1 MHTRRHAPLGR
12 RRVHVGHS
20 QPSARTHVYL
30 GRSHRPL
37 GDIYVS
43 DHADARQGGR
53 YRWVLST
60 CLAAAVGVLAILVVI
75 AGSTDTTETDGGLLP
90 SLQRVREAPLAS
102 LRLPSANVDGL
113 RWAIPKTDRLLISSG
128 AMATKFVILDA
139 VRQRRGSRDY
149 IKNKPYARLVAR
161 LGPISKAEAQRVP
174 PFNPFKLYANT
185 APVGTAERPE
195 DGQQDASAKI
205 VELLGGTI
213 PSDDGQEL
221 SAEEVAGLIGRSLTA
236 ATDPAVLRPGF
247 APETQGPS
255 AGDVLAE
262 RSGKTAT
269 DASQPNTSTLA
280 KSKFE
285 AEETVEDLEGREV
298 RVVRAQ
304 RGDTLVRILQRMGAE
319 TWAARAMSDAARSSL
334 PDGAPQP
341 GQEVHVTLV
350 PSVVRA
356 SRMEP
361 IRFSVFGDA
370 QDHKVTVT
378 RNAAGEFVASAS
390 PIDKRIISTELLDDD
405 QPQASSLYASLHFAA
420 ERQGIAPDVILQI
433 MRIHA
438 YETDFRQRVRAGDG
452 FEFFFDVKEEDK
464 GADGSLGE
472 LLATS
477 VTSAG
482 ENRKFYRFR
491 TPDGAIDYYDN
502 EGNTS
507 RKFLMRRPV
516 RGEDV
521 RITSGF
527 GVRRHPILQIPKMH
541 TGVDW
546 ACATGTPDHGGGQ
559 RRHRGIGPQ
568 GRIRQLHPH
577 PPRQRLQDRL
587 RPHVPLRP
595 GRGRRHQG
603 APGPDHRL
611 RRHHRLVLGS
621 ARALRGARQQ
631 QLRRPDVDP
640 GAARAPARRQAAR
653 RLPEGAL
660 AHRRAD
666 APQSRVH
673 AGCSR
678 RRAAIGARIEG
689 CNRSPSHI
697 GTWPT
702 DSPPST

>member
-12 RRVHVGHS
+12 RRVHLGHS
-20 QPSARTHVYL
+20 QPRARTHVYL

-269 DASQPNTSTLA
+269 DTSQPNTSTLA

-356 SRMEP
+356 NRMEP

-420 ERQGIAPDVILQI
+420 ERQGIAPDIILQI

-546 ACATGTPDHGGGQ
+546 ACATGTPIMAAGSGVIEESG
-559 RRHRGIGPQ
+559 RKGEYGNYI
-568 GRIRQLHPH
+568 RIRHANGYKTAYGHMSRFAQGVGEGIKV
-577 PPRQRLQDRL
+577 RQGQIIGFVGTTGLSSG
-587 RPHVPLRP
+587 PHV
-595 GRGRRHQG
+595 HFEV
-603 APGPDHRL
+603 
-611 RRHHRLVLGS
+611 LVNNS
-621 ARALRGARQQ
+621 F
-631 QLRRPDVDP
+631 VDP
-640 GAARAPARRQAAR
+640 MSIQVPRERQLEAKQLADFQKERSRIDELMRRNPVSTRVAAAGERQ
-653 RLPEGAL
+653 
-660 AHRRAD
+660 
-666 APQSRVH
+666 
-673 AGCSR
+673 
-678 RRAAIGARIEG
+678 
-689 CNRSPSHI
+689 
-697 GTWPT
+697 
-702 DSPPST
+702 

>member
-1 MHTRRHAPLGR
+1 MHTRRHAPLGH
-12 RRVHVGHS
+12 RRVHLGRTQGRQRAHS
-20 QPSARTHVYL
+20 YL
-30 GRSHRPL
+30 GRSNRPL

-60 CLAAAVGVLAILVVI
+60 CLAAAVGVLTILVLI
-75 AGSTDTTETDGGLLP
+75 AGSTDTRETDGGIFPDL
-90 SLQRVREAPLAS
+90 RRMREEAS
-102 LRLPSANVDGL
+102 FPLPSARVDGL
-113 RWAIPKTDRLLISSG
+113 RWAIPKTDRLVIPSG
-128 AMATKFVILDA
+128 TMGTKFVILDA

-149 IKNKPYARLVAR
+149 IQNKPYARLVAR
-161 LGPISKAEAQRVP
+161 LGPISKVEAQRVP

-185 APVGTAERPE
+185 APLGTAERPD

-213 PSDDGQEL
+213 PSEDGQEL
-221 SAEEVAGLIGRSLTA
+221 TGEEVAIAIARSLA
-236 ATDPAVLRPGF
+236 IAEPAVLRPGF
-247 APETQGPS
+247 SPETQGPS

-262 RSGKTAT
+262 RSGRGSG
-269 DASQPNTSTLA
+269 DVSLSNTTLLA
-280 KSKFE
+280 KTKFE
-285 AEETVEDLEGREV
+285 AEETVEDMEGREV
-298 RVVRAQ
+298 RVVKAQ

-319 TWAARAMSDAARSSL
+319 TWAARAMSDAARASL

-350 PSVVRA
+350 PSIVRA
-356 SRMEP
+356 NRMEP
-361 IRFSVFGDA
+361 IRFSVFGDG

-390 PIDKRIISTELLDDD
+390 PIDRRIISVEQLDDD
-405 QPQASSLYASLHFAA
+405 QPQASSLYASLHYTA
-420 ERQGIAPDVILQI
+420 ERQGIPPDVILQI

-491 TPDGAIDYYDN
+491 TPDGVVDYYDG

-546 ACATGTPDHGGGQ
+546 ACAPGTPIMAAGNGVIEEAG
-559 RRHRGIGPQ
+559 RKGEYGNYI
-568 GRIRQLHPH
+568 RIRHANGYKTTYGHMSRLAQGVTEGIKV
-577 PPRQRLQDRL
+577 RQGQIIGFVGTTGLSSG
-587 RPHVPLRP
+587 PHV
-595 GRGRRHQG
+595 HFEV
-603 APGPDHRL
+603 
-611 RRHHRLVLGS
+611 LVNNS
-621 ARALRGARQQ
+621 F
-631 QLRRPDVDP
+631 VDP
-640 GAARAPARRQAAR
+640 MSIQVPRE
-653 RLPEGAL
+653 RLLEGKQL
-660 AHRRAD
+660 ADFQKER
-666 APQSRVH
+666 
-673 AGCSR
+673 
-678 RRAAIGARIEG
+678 ARIDNLMRRNPVFTRVATAG
-689 CNRSPSHI
+689 QP
-697 GTWPT
+697 
-702 DSPPST
+702 